1 MAVISDIPGLKVEVR
16 VHGQALDEFPS
27 EDESDTSD
35 TATRYIEATSGV
47 EFTVRITYDE
57 ALDPRYKSCDIQS
70 RLELDGKPADK
81 RNTERKDWIGKERKE
96 VNYSGSRSLEN
107 GKWYFRTMAF
117 SQVNIVDENDQV
129 QRSVAEA
136 EAIKSLGEI
145 KVTIWRCKVPR
156 GSRPL
161 SPSKYPRRNFNFI
174 DNIPEKKLK
183 GRAISHQVKLGEA
196 QDITNQFTSNP
207 LPSKKIDGKPFAIFI
222 FRYRSKDALKAECV
236 ISRTVTPEPLENR
249 PVESLTAEEARE
261 LVRRLKD
268 QQGARQSPPPETKQE
283 VKQEINDG
291 FDQGKR
297 TSGAVVVDLGSE
309 DSDVE
314 ITGVRKRKRL
324 RTSGPVEVIDLSDD

>member
-1 MAVISDIPGLKVEVR
+1 MAIISDIPGLRVEVR
-16 VHGQALDEFPS
+16 VHGQPLDEFPS
-27 EDESDTSD
+27 EDEPDTSD

-57 ALDPRYKSCDIQS
+57 ALDPRYKSFDIQS
-70 RLELDGKPADK
+70 RLELDGKLAD
-81 RNTERKDWIGKERKE
+81 RSNTQRKDWIRKERKE
-96 VNYSGSRSLEN
+96 VNYYGSRSFEN

-117 SQVNIVDENDQV
+117 SQVNIVDENDQIL
-129 QRSVAEA
+129 RSDAEIQA
-136 EAIKSLGEI
+136 FRSLGEI
-145 KVTIWRCKVPR
+145 MITF
-156 GSRPL
+156 
-161 SPSKYPRRNFNFI
+161 RRNKVSSRSRTTPIRPRADNSKII
-174 DNIPEKKLK
+174 DSIPEKKLK
-183 GRAISHQVKLGEA
+183 GRAISHQVKFGEA
-196 QDITNQFTSNP
+196 RPLERSSTTSTY
-207 LPSKKIDGKPFAIFI
+207 LEYMDDGPFATFV

-268 QQGARQSPPPETKQE
+268 QQGARQSPPPENKQE
-283 VKQEINDG
+283 VKEEIKEE

-297 TSGAVVVDLGSE
+297 PSDAIVVDLGSE

-314 ITGVRKRKRL
+314 ITGVRTRKRL

>member
-1 MAVISDIPGLKVEVR
+1 MAIISDIPGLKVEVR

-27 EDESDTSD
+27 DDEPDTSD

-57 ALDPRYKSCDIQS
+57 ALDPRYKSYDIHS
-70 RLELDGKPADK
+70 RLELDGKHADR
-81 RNTERKDWIGKERKE
+81 RNTERKDLIGKERKE
-96 VNYSGSRSLEN
+96 VNYYGSRSFEN

-117 SQVNIVDENDQV
+117 SQINI
-129 QRSVAEA
+129 
-136 EAIKSLGEI
+136 
-145 KVTIWRCKVPR
+145 
-156 GSRPL
+156 
-161 SPSKYPRRNFNFI
+161 
-174 DNIPEKKLK
+174 
-183 GRAISHQVKLGEA
+183 
-196 QDITNQFTSNP
+196 
-207 LPSKKIDGKPFAIFI
+207 
-222 FRYRSKDALKAECV
+222 
-236 ISRTVTPEPLENR
+236 
-249 PVESLTAEEARE
+249 VESLTAEEARE

-283 VKQEINDG
+283 VKQEIKEE

-297 TSGAVVVDLGSE
+297 PSDAIVVDLGSE